1 MVLLRFLVLGSHSGV
16 QHRLQLRDAV
26 AVLAAGQYHLLAAI
40 GQADLFKILL
50 CLGQLALLSLSTLVN
65 ATTKGI

>member
-26 AVLAAGQYHLLAAI
+26 AVLAAGQHHLLAAI
-40 GQADLFKILL
+40 GAADILELFLR
-50 CLGQLALLSLSTLVN
+50 GSQLALLSLSALVR
-65 ATTKGI
+65 ATT

>member
-26 AVLAAGQYHLLAAI
+26 AVLAAGQHHLLAAV
-40 GQADLFKILL
+40 GAAESLELFQRG
-50 CLGQLALLSLSTLVN
+50 GQLALLELVCLGQ
-65 ATTKGI
+65 ATT